1 MRICILCGKDH
12 PKGTPCDWSQAD
24 PILTGKITI
33 PAKQEE
39 SVKIEQPK
47 RGRPP
52 KWTITKN

>member
-12 PKGTPCDWSQAD
+12 AKGTPCDWSQAD

-52 KWTITKN
+52 KNGK